1 MDITKQYEVWFKED
15 NQEHEFTK
23 DIVNI
28 DIARIVAESFKKGKE
43 ISHVRILEISILDK
57 TIKFNL

>member
-1 MDITKQYEVWFKED
+1 MDTTKQYEVWFKEN
-15 NQEHEFTK
+15 NQEHGFTK

-28 DIARIVAESFKKGKE
+28 EIARIVAESFKNGKE
-43 ISHVRILEISILDK
+43 ISHVRILEISLFDN

>member
-1 MDITKQYEVWFKED
+1 MDTTKQYEVWFKEN
-15 NQEHEFTK
+15 NQEHGFTK

-28 DIARIVAESFKKGKE
+28 EIARIVAESFKNGKE
-43 ISHVRILEISILDK
+43 ISHVRILEISIIDK